1 MKNAQ
6 SKEVVLNE
14 LRKLRLFFKPVSWSL
29 LGYKRT
35 RIKAENRK

>member
-14 LRKLRLFFKPVSWSL
+14 LRKLRLFFKPVSWGL
-29 LGYKRT
+29 TGCKRT
-35 RIKAENRK
+35 RTKVENSK

>member
-14 LRKLRLFFKPVSWSL
+14 LRKLRLFFKPVLWHSI
-29 LGYKRT
+29 GAQRT
-35 RIKAENRK
+35 SIKVENSK